1 MFKYKIAFIGQKGI
15 PASYGGVE
23 RHVEELGIRLTQ
35 RGYRTIVYTRK
46 NYNGYSGYYKGVRV
60 INLPAIPQKHTEMI
74 SHTFFSC
81 LDLFEKD
88 IDIVHIHSVD
98 PAIISF
104 LPRIKAKV
112 VATSHGQAYRR
123 EKWGPIAKSISK
135 IAERIYAVLPNIRIA
150 VSKTLK
156 RYYETKYRCNVY
168 YIPNGVNLPV
178 PKIHPASK
186 KFIIDEKEI
195 TLEANS
201 YYLYVGR
208 ILPTKG
214 VDTLIKGW
222 QIAGQKVG
230 FSLDEKLVIVG
241 GSAYTDDYVFQLKKI
256 SNPSIVWLGYRY
268 GDELD
273 WLYANAYCVVIP
285 SEIEGL
291 ALTLLE
297 AMSYAKCVIYSDIPE
312 NAEAAEEVG
321 IAFHN
326 RNPDN
331 LAEKIKMVLENRKMC
346 QELGEKAQ
354 ERIKKEYNWE
364 FVVDQTEEV
373 YKLLSK

>member
-35 RGYRTIVYTRK
+35 RGHRIIVYTRK
-46 NYNGYSGYYKGVRV
+46 NYNDYSGYYKGVRV

-74 SHTFFSC
+74 SHTFVSC
-81 LDLFEKD
+81 LDVFEKD
-88 IDIVHIHSVD
+88 IEIVHIHSVD

-135 IAERIYAVLPNIRIA
+135 IAERFYAVLPNTRIA

-156 RYYETKYRCNVY
+156 RYYETKYKCNVY

-178 PKIHPASK
+178 SKIHPASK
-186 KFIIDEKEI
+186 KFIIDEREI
-195 TLEANS
+195 TLDANS
-201 YYLYVGR
+201 YFLYVGR

-222 QIAGQKVG
+222 QIAGQKLG
-230 FSLDEKLVIVG
+230 FSPEKKLVIVG
-241 GSAYTDDYVFQLKKI
+241 GSSYTDDYVLQLKKMSGVSTI
-256 SNPSIVWLGYRY
+256 WLGYRY

-312 NAEAAEEVG
+312 NAEAAEDVG

-326 RNPDN
+326 RDPDD
-331 LAEKIKMVLENRKMC
+331 LAEKIKMALENRKMC

-364 FVVDQTEEV
+364 TIVEQTEEV
-373 YKLLSK
+373 YELLFK

>member
-1 MFKYKIAFIGQKGI
+1 MFKYKIAFIGHKGI

-35 RGYRTIVYTRK
+35 RGHCIIVYSRK
-46 NYNGYSGYYKGVRV
+46 NYNNFSGYYKGVRV

-74 SHTFFSC
+74 SHTFVSC
-81 LDLFEKD
+81 LDVLEKD
-88 IDIVHIHSVD
+88 IEIVHIHSVD

-123 EKWGPIAKSISK
+123 EKWGPVAKSISK
-135 IAERIYAVLPNIRIA
+135 IAERFYAALPNTRIA

-156 RYYETKYRCNVY
+156 RYYETKYKCNVY

-178 PKIHPASK
+178 PKMRPTSK
-186 KFIIDEKEI
+186 KFIIDEREI

-201 YYLYVGR
+201 YFLYVGR

-222 QIAGQKVG
+222 QIAGQK
-230 FSLDEKLVIVG
+230 FRFRPDEKLVIVG
-241 GSAYTDDYVFQLKKI
+241 GSSYTDDYVFQLKSMSGPATI
-256 SNPSIVWLGYRY
+256 WLGYRY

-312 NAEAAEEVG
+312 NAEAAEDVG
-321 IAFHN
+321 IAFRN
-326 RNPDN
+326 RDPGD
-331 LAEKIKMVLENRKMC
+331 LAEKINMVLENRKMC

-364 FVVDQTEEV
+364 SVVDQTEEV
-373 YKLLSK
+373 YKLLFK